1 MKRFENKVAFI
12 TGAGGYIGGTT
23 ARMLAAEGAKVAVCD
38 ITEEICARTVR
49 DIVAAG
55 GTAIAT
61 PADVT
66 DSASVDAAVQKTVDA
81 FGGLDIMVHV
91 AGGSARKDIKR
102 LADQSDEV
110 ILRVLGVNLLG
121 AFWASRAAARIM
133 RAQGRERG
141 GRIVNVSSIVAKNG
155 LKGCVDYAA
164 SKGGIIAMTRSLAKE
179 LGEYGITVNSVA
191 PGVVQRPGEGADN
204 SDYALKTNFLGRK
217 CEATDIGETI
227 LFLCSDAAHFVTGQT
242 WVVDGGRSLAMKGSD

>member
-1 MKRFENKVAFI
+1 MKRFENKAAFI

-38 ITEEICARTVR
+38 IADEVCTKTVLA
-49 DIVAAG
+49 IQEAG
-55 GTAIAT
+55 GTAIAV

-66 DSASVDAAVQKTVDA
+66 DSASVDAAVQKATDT

-91 AGGSARKDIKR
+91 AGGSARQDIKR

-110 ILRVLGVNLLG
+110 ILRVLRVNLLG

-133 RAQGRERG
+133 RDQGRG
-141 GRIVNVSSIVAKNG
+141 GRIVNISSTVGLNG
-155 LKGCVDYAA
+155 LRGCVDYAA
-164 SKGGIIAMTRSLAKE
+164 SKGGIIAMTKALAKE
-179 LGEYGITVNSVA
+179 MGEYGVTVNSVA
-191 PGVVQRPGEGADN
+191 PGVVQRPGTGADD
-204 SDYALKTNFLGRK
+204 SDYALKTNFLGKK
-217 CEATDIGETI
+217 CEATDIAETI
-227 LFLCSDAAHFVTGQT
+227 LFLCSDAARFVTGQT